1 MLDAAWNWAVCE
13 LTMDGWIPAAGGTK
27 RDPWDLRGKVSDM
40 ETKIRN
46 YQTRV
51 KSVNQENETLKDT
64 ITQNQTREAEI
75 EKELETQ
82 RGKIKCVNQSLR
94 DITVVASL

>member
-1 MLDAAWNWAVCE
+1 MLNDILSAA
-13 LTMDGWIPAAGGTK
+13 GTK
-27 RDPWDLRGKVSDM
+27 RDPWDLRGKCSDM

-64 ITQNQTREAEI
+64 IVQNQAREADM
-75 EKELETQ
+75 EKELERH
-82 RGKIKCVNQSLR
+82 RGQLKSVNQS
-94 DITVVASL
+94 SLELIGCGLALSETTPTFS

>member
-1 MLDAAWNWAVCE
+1 M
-13 LTMDGWIPAAGGTK
+13 MDGWIPAAGVTK

-51 KSVNQENETLKDT
+51 KSVSQENDSLKDT
-64 ITQNQTREAEI
+64 IIQNQTREAEI
-75 EKELETQ
+75 EKELEKQ
-82 RGKIKCVNQSLR
+82 RGQIKCVNQSSL
-94 DITVVASL
+94 DISVVDYW